1 MRTVFIPAMEFIG
14 KQMGVALLNSVVE
27 VNPNNVIE
35 WLKLLPHIAIALS
48 SILSIFG
55 IKPKLRKP
63 KTPKNE
69 NRTYPNTD
77 STNGNRQQ
85 IID

>member
-1 MRTVFIPAMEFIG
+1 MRTLFVPSMEFLG
-14 KQMGVALLNSVVE
+14 KQLGVALLNSVVE

-55 IKPKLRKP
+55 IKPKLSRK
-63 KTPKNE
+63 KKVVNE
-69 NRTYPNTD
+69 NRT
-77 STNGNRQQ
+77 STN
-85 IID
+85 

>member
-1 MRTVFIPAMEFIG
+1 MRTIVIPLMEMSA
-14 KQMGVALLNSVVE
+14 KQIGVAILNSAID

-35 WLKLLPHIAIALS
+35 WLKLLPHIAIAIS
-48 SILSIFG
+48 SVLSIFG

-69 NRTYPNTD
+69 NRISENSD
-77 STNGNRQQ
+77 SSNRN
-85 IID
+85 